1 MNPITRLS
9 LVDRSDADLSIV
21 AQCRLLKVARSTLY
35 YRAAPASEDDLRL
48 MRRLDEQYLAT
59 PFYGSRRMVSVLRR
73 EGEAVNRKR
82 VRRLMRLMGL
92 EAIYQK
98 PNTSRRHP
106 EHKVYP
112 YLLRDLVIDRPN
124 QVWCADI
131 TYIPLSKG
139 FVYLVAVMDWFS
151 RRVLAWRISIGLDM
165 AFCVEALQDALDRYG
180 QPEIFNTDQ
189 GVQFTSGDFIDELA
203 GRGVRISMDGK
214 GRFLDNIFIERLWRS
229 LKYEE
234 VFIKA
239 YASVG
244 EARRGISGWLA
255 FYNDARLHQA
265 LGYRTP
271 REMFESTPTCG
282 HVDNASALTTSP
294 QAPHQQQRD
303 SIDIQNVLSS
313 FVAPF
318 VRVGGVATGGSSLSS
333 PRFLSNGWGPPQ
345 CSGSNRWHRR
355 PATLLPEYSRYGA
368 DGDQI
373 GAPAPTPTA
382 DA

>member
-1 MNPITRLS
+1 MSQIARLS
-9 LVDRSDADLSIV
+9 LIDRADVDLSIA

-35 YRAAPASEDDLRL
+35 WRAAAVSEDDLRL
-48 MRRLDEQYLAT
+48 MRRLDEQYLRT
-59 PFYGSRRMVSVLRR
+59 PFYGSRRMVAVLHR

-82 VRRLMRLMGL
+82 VRRLMRLLGL

-112 YLLRDLVIDRPN
+112 YLLRGLVIDRPN

-131 TYIPLSKG
+131 TLDALRASSPLAKG

-151 RRVLAWRISIGLDM
+151 RRVPAWRLSIGMETD
-165 AFCVEALQDALDRYG
+165 FCVEALQEAMDRYG

-189 GVQFTSGDFIDELA
+189 GVQFSSAAFIDELA
-203 GRGVRISMDGK
+203 ARGVRISMDGK

-239 YASVG
+239 YASVA
-244 EARRGISGWLA
+244 EARGGIGGWFI
-255 FYNDARLHQA
+255 FYNEARLHQA

-271 REMFESTPTCG
+271 REIFEAAPACG
-282 HVDNASALTTSP
+282 YVDNASALPTSP
-294 QAPHQQQRD
+294 QAPQPQQKG
-303 SIDIQNVLSS
+303 SIDEQDMLRS
-313 FVAPF
+313 FVA
-318 VRVGGVATGGSSLSS
+318 SSH
-333 PRFLSNGWGPPQ
+333 G
-345 CSGSNRWHRR
+345 
-355 PATLLPEYSRYGA
+355 
-368 DGDQI
+368 
-373 GAPAPTPTA
+373 
-382 DA
+382 